1 MRKMILVTCFGVL
14 IWFRTTPEEKQ
25 VSFPRITSQPVQCA
39 TPVAEGSRAIASV
52 EPQAVV
58 PRYQD
63 LNEEKLRQQWSVQ
76 DYHQMEAEE
85 SESPFGKT
93 VSYRFAQEGVPIL
106 GMVIR
111 MTQNASGEFV
121 EEENTYRPIPR
132 VDLDIQDLA
141 ERAEVIKTDLDRY
154 QMSDLNT
161 ESLVILVRDNVSE
174 GELAFSTQ
182 AIDSVLNSKPTQ
194 ILLRVEDGQLLQKG
208 FLRAEFGH

>member
-1 MRKMILVTCFGVL
+1 MRKIILATCFGVL
-14 IWFRTTPEEKQ
+14 IWVRMTPGEKQ
-25 VSFPRITSQPVQCA
+25 VSIPRIASQSVQCA
-39 TPVAEGSRAIASV
+39 TPVTEVNRSIASE
-52 EPQAVV
+52 EPRVLA
-58 PRYQD
+58 PGYQD
-63 LNEEKLRQQWSVQ
+63 LNEEKLRQQWGVQ
-76 DYHQMEAEE
+76 DYHQIEAEE

-106 GMVIR
+106 GMVVR
-111 MTQNASGEFV
+111 VTQNASGEFV

-132 VDLDIQDLA
+132 VDLDIQDLS
-141 ERAEVIKTDLDRY
+141 ERAEIIKTDLDRY

-182 AIDSVLNSKPTQ
+182 AIDSVLNAKPTQ
-194 ILLRVEDGQLLQKG
+194 LLLRVEDGQLLQKG

>member
-1 MRKMILVTCFGVL
+1 MRKLVLATCFGVL
-14 IWFRTTPEEKQ
+14 IWFRMTPGEKQ
-25 VSFPRITSQPVQCA
+25 VSIPRIAARPAQCS
-39 TPVAEGSRAIASV
+39 TPTAEGNRAIASE
-52 EPQAVV
+52 EPRVQALGY
-58 PRYQD
+58 PD
-63 LNEEKLRQQWSVQ
+63 LNEEKLRQQWGVQ

-93 VSYRFAQEGVPIL
+93 VSYRFVQEGVPIL
-106 GMVIR
+106 GMVVR
-111 MTQNASGEFV
+111 MTQNTSGEFV

-141 ERAEVIKTDLDRY
+141 ERAEIIKTDMDRY

-161 ESLVILVRDNVSE
+161 ESLVILVRESVSE

-194 ILLRVEDGQLLQKG
+194 LLLRVEDGQLLQKG